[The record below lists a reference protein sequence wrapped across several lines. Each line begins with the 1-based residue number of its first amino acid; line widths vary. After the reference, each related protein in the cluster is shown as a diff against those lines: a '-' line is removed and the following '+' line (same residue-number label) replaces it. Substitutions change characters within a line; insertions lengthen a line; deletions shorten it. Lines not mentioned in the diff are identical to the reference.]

1 MDMRKVDFIGL
12 ALLAVVIGCRYS
24 VPMADFY
31 AERCYPVIS
40 AILSRVASV
49 CPVSLEEIVVICFI
63 LAFLV
68 VLIGSLIRKRGFF
81 GWLARTARVAMWLAV
96 WFYLGGGNNYFRTP
110 LYARMGIER
119 EAFDKTEF
127 EGFLSGYTRALNAV
141 SGSAVPVDR
150 STLEADVKAFY
161 SDKVTRFGYAPIHH
175 WQHVKEPLLNPLYSS
190 VRVLGFMGP
199 FLCESQLNLDLLE
212 NEYPFTLAHEL
223 AHLAGVTSEAE
234 ANYWA
239 YTYCRQASSPFVRY
253 SGYLGLLPYV
263 ASNAAALLSEEEYTA
278 WAGKLEPVV
287 KADYATSR
295 DYWDGK
301 KIKIVDDIQRW
312 LMDAFLKSN
321 RVSEGA
327 QDYAGVVG
335 MIMTMDRTL

>member
-1 MDMRKVDFIGL
+1 
-12 ALLAVVIGCRYS
+12 
-24 VPMADFY
+24 
-31 AERCYPVIS
+31 
-40 AILSRVASV
+40 
-49 CPVSLEEIVVICFI
+49 
-63 LAFLV
+63 
-68 VLIGSLIRKRGFF
+68 
-81 GWLARTARVAMWLAV
+81 
-96 WFYLGGGNNYFRTP
+96 
-110 LYARMGIER
+110 
-119 EAFDKTEF
+119 
-127 EGFLSGYTRALNAV
+127 
-141 SGSAVPVDR
+141 
-150 STLEADVKAFY
+150 
-161 SDKVTRFGYAPIHH
+161 
-175 WQHVKEPLLNPLYSS
+175 
-190 VRVLGFMGP
+190 MGP
-199 FLCESQLNLDLLE
+199 FFCESQLNLDLLE

-263 ASNAAALLSEEEYTA
+263 AFNAAALLPEEDYAA
-278 WAGKLEPVV
+278 WAGRLEPVV
-287 KADYATSR
+287 KADYAASR

-301 KIKIVDDIQRW
+301 KVKVVDDIQRW